1 MGGFLPPVI
10 FQIQAN
16 ATQALA
22 SFAKVNAQLT
32 AMEAQALKTGVALT
46 RMNKALVLS
55 TAVLK
60 TTAIAFVA
68 LAAWGIKS
76 NMDIEKSYSRLGQAM
91 ANQGL
96 ATKENLAATSELVNQ
111 YESLGFGSEKAAD
124 AYNVLITATGDMTK
138 SNHLL
143 ALSADLARSKNMS
156 LEAAASQL
164 VRASNGAGRVFK
176 QFGIT
181 LDATKPK
188 AEATAEAMGKLEAK
202 LKGQAEAYAKTT
214 AGQLS
219 IMKEQIGD
227 IGEAIGNVALPAFN
241 KFLSGIRAIGKFLAD
256 HKLILLSIATGITIV
271 LIPAV
276 VLLTKKLYAQAVA
289 FAAANWE
296 ILAIA
301 AVIVS
306 AGAAFVWA
314 WNKFEGFRKLV
325 VNIGKA
331 FITFGQVIV
340 ETVVTIVNGFL
351 LLVRGTAN
359 VQIALG
365 KLFNNKEMVK
375 TGQSTLTMIDDFNA
389 KAKTLIGSF
398 DTAKKK
404 LDGLVGTKIDLSK
417 FKLGVPQIKEVENGA
432 GGIDD
437 TTAAVKEL
445 AEALLT
451 ARQRALDFKNAM
463 IDTAKE
469 IYAAW
474 KTLVRRDIK
483 DAIRFGL
490 LDPVDQLV
498 ESTTKLMSA
507 YTSASSVFASANSGL
522 VTAQKAYEKAV
533 QGTDK
538 ALIASTESAL
548 KRAEEI
554 VTKSM
559 DNISGAL
566 ENLATLQDQIVS
578 KIVSLYQEIADLQ
591 KERIKVIADGQL
603 EETKLT
609 KEHLITLAELHSDYD
624 KKVAEAQTDASKRSA
639 ELVKQSIDQLRGVY
653 RSATSKTIGDIF
665 SALTFEGKYLKGG
678 TIEKLLGALGLQTG
692 KAKVLADDAAKLSG
706 LGFTQT
712 FIEQVVAQGPDVGHQ
727 LAQTIISATPAS
739 QKSLQEYWTAL
750 DKQSQHGVDAIATQ
764 MNSGITLATEE
775 LTAQLAQVGKD
786 LTAQLAGFTKELVDA
801 TAAQVADYAEKLKQI
816 RDLTKAAV
824 ADIDASISKKRDQ
837 IDSLGATL
845 DKIAGAKPP
854 STNALVPF
862 IPTEDLPKYPTEPLP
877 WDTTQPPPVENQPYV
892 PTPNAPVTTSLAKST
907 TSTSKYVVKP
917 GDTLSAIAKAND
929 ISLTKLLADNPKFTE
944 VDKYKGGNMIWAGTT
959 VNIKTTTN
967 ATAQSIASDVG
978 WAIRTSSDVQYGSS
992 VTSAPDYISYRAGE
1006 R

>member
-22 SFAKVNAQLT
+22 SFQKVNAQLT
-32 AMEAQALKTGVALT
+32 AMEAKALKTGVALT
-46 RMNKALVLS
+46 RMNKALVVS

-60 TTAIAFVA
+60 ATAIAFVA

-96 ATKENLAATSELVNQ
+96 ATKENLAATSELVNN
-111 YESLGFGSEKAAD
+111 YEALGFGSEKAAD
-124 AYNVLITATGDMTK
+124 AYNVLITATGNMTK

-143 ALSADLARSKNMS
+143 ALAADLARAKNMS

-188 AEATAEAMGKLEAK
+188 AEATAEAMAKLEAK
-202 LKGQAEAYAKTT
+202 LKGQAEAYSKTT

-241 KFLSGIRAIGKFLAD
+241 KFLSALRAIGKFLAD
-256 HKLILLSIATGITIV
+256 HKLIFVTIATAITIV
-271 LIPAV
+271 LIPAI
-276 VLLTKKLYAQAVA
+276 VLLTKKLYANAVA
-289 FAAANWE
+289 WAAANWE

-301 AVIVS
+301 AVIAA

-325 VNIGKA
+325 VNIAKA
-331 FITFGQVIV
+331 FVTFGQIIV

-365 KLFNNKEMVK
+365 KLFNNKEMIK
-375 TGQSTLTMIDDFNA
+375 TGQETLTMIDNFNA
-389 KAKTLIGSF
+389 KAKTLISSF

-404 LDGLVGTKIDLSK
+404 LDGLVNTKIDLSK
-417 FKLGVPQIKEVENGA
+417 LKLGVPQIKGGENGG
-432 GGIDD
+432 GGIDNSINAT
-437 TTAAVKEL
+437 TTAVDEL
-445 AEALLT
+445 AKAL
-451 ARQRALDFKNAM
+451 ADAKQRALDFKNAM

-469 IYAAW
+469 IYVSW
-474 KTLVRRDIK
+474 KSLVKRDIK
-483 DAIRFGL
+483 DAIRYGL

-498 ESTTKLMSA
+498 EKTTKLMSA
-507 YTSASSVFASANSGL
+507 YTAASSKFVGANNSL
-522 VTAQKAYEKAV
+522 VAAQKAYEKAV
-533 QGTDK
+533 QGTDQ

-554 VTKSM
+554 VTKTM

-566 ENLATLQDQIVS
+566 GDLEALQTEIINSIV
-578 KIVSLYQEIADLQ
+578 KLYQEIADLQ

-609 KEHLITLAELHSDYD
+609 KEHLTSLAELHSDYD

-665 SALTFEGKYLKGG
+665 SALTFEGRYLKGG
-678 TIEKLLGALGLQTG
+678 TIEKLLGALGLQTS

-712 FIEQVVAQGPDVGHQ
+712 FIEQVVAQGPDVGHS
-727 LAQTIISATPAS
+727 LAQTIINASPAS
-739 QKSLQEYWTAL
+739 QKSLQEYWNAL

-764 MNSGITLATEE
+764 MNSGLTLATEE

-786 LTAQLAGFTKELVDA
+786 LTTQLAGFTKELVDA

-824 ADIDASISKKRDQ
+824 ADIDASISKKQGQ
-837 IDSLGATL
+837 IETL
-845 DKIAGAKPP
+845 EKVITEVIEKAPPP

-862 IPTEDLPKYPTEPLP
+862 IPFEDLPKPITEPLP
-877 WDTTQPPPVENQPYV
+877 YDTSQPATTENLPYTAGTATTQP
-892 PTPNAPVTTSLAKST
+892 VTNTAKYT
-907 TSTSKYVVKP
+907 VKS
-917 GDTLSAIAKAND
+917 GDTLSSIAKAQGET
-929 ISLTKLLADNPKFTE
+929 LAKLLADNPKFTN
-944 VDKYKGGNMIWAGTT
+944 VAKYQGGNMIWAGTT

>member
-22 SFAKVNAQLT
+22 SFQKVNAQLT
-32 AMEAQALKTGVALT
+32 AMEAKALKTGVALT
-46 RMNKALVLS
+46 RMNKALVVS

-60 TTAIAFVA
+60 ATAIAFIA
-68 LAAWGIKS
+68 LAAWGVKS

-96 ATKENLAATSELVNQ
+96 ATRENLAATSELVNQ

-241 KFLSGIRAIGKFLAD
+241 KFLSGLRAIGKFLAD
-256 HKLILLSIATGITIV
+256 HKLILLSLATGITIV

-296 ILAIA
+296 IIAIAVAIA
-301 AVIVS
+301 A

-331 FITFGQVIV
+331 FIVFGQVILR
-340 ETVVTIVNGFL
+340 TVALIVNAFL

-365 KLFNNKEMVK
+365 KLFGNKEMVK
-375 TGQSTLTMIDDFNA
+375 TGQNTLTMIDDFNA
-389 KAKTLIGSF
+389 KVKALDAGMKDAKDSL
-398 DTAKKK
+398 DK
-404 LDGLVGTKIDLSK
+404 LVTTKIDLSK
-417 FKLGVPQIKEVENGA
+417 LKLGVPQIKAGENGA

-437 TTAAVKEL
+437 TTTAVKEL

-451 ARQRALDFKNAM
+451 AQQRALDFKNAM

-469 IYAAW
+469 IYVSW
-474 KTLVRRDIK
+474 KTLVKRDIK

-507 YTSASSVFASANSGL
+507 YTAASSKFAGANNAL
-522 VTAQKAYEKAV
+522 VVAQKAYEKAI

-538 ALIASTESAL
+538 ALIASAESAL

-554 VTKSM
+554 VTKTM

-566 ENLATLQDQIVS
+566 GDLEALQTEIINSIV
-578 KIVSLYQEIADLQ
+578 KLYQEIADLQ
-591 KERIKVIADGQL
+591 KERIKVLADGQL

-678 TIEKLLGALGLQTG
+678 TIEKLLGALGLQTS

-712 FIEQVVAQGPDVGHQ
+712 FIEQVVAQGPDVGHS
-727 LAQTIISATPAS
+727 LAQTIIQATPAS

-775 LTAQLAQVGKD
+775 LTAQLSQVSKD
-786 LTAQLAGFTKELVDA
+786 LTAQLAGFTKELTDT
-801 TAAQVADYAEKLKQI
+801 TALQVAEYAEKLKQI

-824 ADIDASISKKRDQ
+824 ADIDSSISKKQGQ
-837 IDSLGATL
+837 IDTL
-845 DKIAGAKPP
+845 EKAVDKITATPAPA
-854 STNALVPF
+854 TNVLVPF
-862 IPTEDLPKYPTEPLP
+862 IPAEDLPKYPTDE
-877 WDTTQPPPVENQPYV
+877 PPPVENQPYV
-892 PTPNAPVTTSLAKST
+892 PTPNAPVTTPLAQST
-907 TSTSKYVVKP
+907 TSTTKYTVKP
-917 GDTLSAIAKAND
+917 GDTLSAIAKANE